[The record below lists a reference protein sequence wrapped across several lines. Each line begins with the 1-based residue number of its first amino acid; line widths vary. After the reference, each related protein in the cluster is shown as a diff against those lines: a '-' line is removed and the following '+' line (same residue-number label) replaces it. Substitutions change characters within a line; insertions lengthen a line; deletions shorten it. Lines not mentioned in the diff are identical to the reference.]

1 MHYFPQTELEQI
13 VKESFQF
20 DSLDR
25 YISLCIDDT
34 EICKYLEH
42 LKKAHSVLFIGWIE
56 QWKEVEEILTDG
68 STSIPFNDYL
78 KLQGHTLFPAF
89 RQFITPLLFTPLFR
103 QSEQGVLNETL
114 EYIILLES
122 DSRAIVENSVFSQI
136 KELLNKTKELQQRN
150 AVTEE
155 ELIESVHNFINE
167 QIIRILNSFSKR
179 SYVHVVEYVNDCFLI
194 LKSKGCTVRMANW
207 IVKQL
212 QQLKL
217 NPEHLQQLAEF
228 QTDLKTGNLTVE
240 NKGEKQKKS
249 YIASFLPV
257 IGIAAFL
264 GLIIWLIVFKPWS
277 EHVSPQEQEMAS
289 SFTEFTIE
297 ERKHIDSLV
306 RTIQPEPVLN
316 LEIDDFYIEGRELM
330 VDARKAIA
338 NDIANSFY
346 QSWEEYVVSDS
357 VHSPETCKQLAK
369 KIKTSSLPSGFSKL
383 TEKKNGKPAFF
394 RNESEYTIQIVVFNN
409 NPGNKAYYY
418 ELKKNE
424 QIEFNLA
431 VGEHIGIV
439 AGKTAIPYQS
449 TNESIVFCEFDNTTV
464 NSLLTTYVLKKSNS
478 FNYKFLATG
487 TDVYDFQLVDMYGV
501 LEVYQ

>member
-1 MHYFPQTELEQI
+1 MKYYSQSELNDLL
-13 VKESFQF
+13 KESFDF
-20 DSLDR
+20 NKVDEYTGSSADSEL
-25 YISLCIDDT
+25 SAFL
-34 EICKYLEH
+34 LH
-42 LKKAHSVLFIGWIE
+42 LKHPNSPVYVGWIE
-56 QWKEVEEILTDG
+56 QWKELKEILKDG
-68 STSIPFNDYL
+68 SPSIPFNDYL

-103 QSEQGVLNETL
+103 RSEKGILNETL
-114 EYIILLES
+114 EYIVLLEP

-136 KELLNKTKELQQRN
+136 KELLNKTKQLQQRN
-150 AVTEE
+150 TVTEE
-155 ELIESVHNFINE
+155 ELIESVQDVINE

-217 NPEHLQQLAEF
+217 NPEHLQQLTEF
-228 QTDLKTGNLTVE
+228 QSDLKTGNFSVE
-240 NKGEKQKKS
+240 NKGRKQKKS
-249 YIASFLPV
+249 SFISFLSV
-257 IGIAAFL
+257 TGIIVFV
-264 GLIIWLIVFKPWS
+264 GLLVWLIGFKPWS
-277 EHVSPQEQEMAS
+277 EHISPQEQETAS
-289 SFTEFTIE
+289 SFTEFTVE

-306 RTIQPEPVLN
+306 RSTQPEPVLN
-316 LEIDDFYIEGRELM
+316 LEVDDFYIEGRELM

-346 QSWEEYVVSDS
+346 ESWEEYVVSDS
-357 VHSPETCKQLAK
+357 IQSPETCKQLAK

-394 RNESEYTIQIVVFNN
+394 RNESEYTVQVVVFNN

-418 ELKKNE
+418 ELKKDE

-431 VGEHIGIV
+431 VGEHIGVV

-449 TNESIVFCEFDNTTV
+449 KNESIVFCEFDNTTV

-478 FNYKFLATG
+478 FNYKFLVTG